1 MRALTNPLRC
11 VTTRPMHDTAQPLSP
26 FKRHL
31 YGAAGLSL
39 LIVLYL
45 LPGAVGHEPWRG
57 DDIRHFGAVFGV
69 LNGEGWLLPV
79 IAGEPLQQVGPLY
92 HWVATLFALALG
104 GLIPVHDASRL
115 ASPFFAGLA
124 IFWIAR
130 ASARLY
136 GTHTRT
142 PAALLTLGT
151 LGLVVHVHEH
161 QPMVALMA
169 MQAWTLA
176 GLAGVPSQPVKGSL
190 QAAAGMALA
199 FLAGGLAGLFLT
211 VPLMLV
217 IATACPECRSPRAS
231 GALILGLSLALG
243 AAAIW
248 PIVLNA
254 QAPDLFAFWW
264 DQSLTAVT
272 SNMGLTPLAKF
283 IELFAWFAWP
293 LWPIA
298 LWAVWRARTRI
309 MQLGTV
315 LPLLATLLA
324 GAWVWLTG
332 DSDEAM
338 LLPFIAPLALIAAG
352 GVPSLRRG
360 AANAFDWFAVMTFGV
375 FATLVWL
382 AWTAQTISW
391 PPGLA
396 RSLAR
401 LAPNLILDST
411 TWQATLGAAIMLVW
425 IALIWHLPRSSH
437 RGPANWAMGMTML
450 WCLSVTLLLPWFDHS
465 RNYRPVAESV
475 AIALAGESPG
485 CVASIG
491 LSDSHRVALDYFV
504 GLRTEETTANETAC
518 RFLLA
523 HDDRLPIGLQPAQKW
538 QQIWEYRHAGGRRLE
553 VFRLYRRD

>member
-1 MRALTNPLRC
+1 MPAFANPPLYA
-11 VTTRPMHDTAQPLSP
+11 TSKPMLDYAQPVSP
-26 FKRHL
+26 LKRHL

-45 LPGAVGHEPWRG
+45 LPGAVGHDPWRG
-57 DDIRHFGAVFGV
+57 DDIRHFSAVFAV
-69 LNGEGWLLPV
+69 LNGEGWLLPHV
-79 IAGEPLQQVGPLY
+79 AGEPLRQVGPLY

-104 GLIPVHDASRL
+104 GLMPVHDASRL

-130 ASARLY
+130 ASARLH
-136 GTHTRT
+136 GKHTRT

-151 LGLVVHVHEH
+151 LGLVVHAHEH
-161 QPMVALMA
+161 QPMIALMA

-176 GLAGVPSQPVKGSL
+176 GLALVPTQPVKGSL
-190 QAAAGMALA
+190 QAAIGMTLA

-211 VPLMLV
+211 VPLVLL
-217 IATACPECRSPRAS
+217 IATTCPECRSPRAS
-231 GALILGLSLALG
+231 GALTLGLTLAL
-243 AAAIW
+243 AASAIW
-248 PIVLNA
+248 PILLNV
-254 QAPDLFAFWW
+254 QAPDLFSRWW
-264 DQSLTAVT
+264 GDSLAAITDSV
-272 SNMGLTPLAKF
+272 GETPLPKF
-283 IELFAWFAWP
+283 IELFAWFTWP

-298 LWAVWRARTRI
+298 MWSVWRARRRL
-309 MQLGTV
+309 MQLGTI
-315 LPLLATLLA
+315 LPLLSVLLA
-324 GAWVWLTG
+324 GAWIYLNA
-332 DSDEAM
+332 DSDAATM
-338 LLPFIAPLALIAAG
+338 LPFIAPLALLAAG

-360 AANAFDWFAVMTFGV
+360 AANAFDWFALMTFGV

-382 AWTAQTISW
+382 AWTAQTLAW

-396 RSLAR
+396 RSLER
-401 LAPNLILDST
+401 LAPNLMLEVT
-411 TWQATLGAAIMLVW
+411 TWQAALGVAIVLIW
-425 IALIWHLPRSSH
+425 GALIWHLPRSAN

-450 WCLSVTLLLPWFDHS
+450 WCLAVTLLMPWFDHS
-465 RNYRPVAESV
+465 RNYRPVAESA

-491 LSDSHRVALDYFV
+491 LSDSHRAALDYFAGV
-504 GLRTEETTANETAC
+504 RVEEVAVNETTC

-523 HDDRLPIGLQPAQKW
+523 HDDRLPLGLQPAQQW